1 MWIGV
6 DLGRG
11 RGVWKELDYKLR
23 IYCRVLWEFKYS
35 TRTRQKKQEQ
45 REYNKTMENVENK
58 AENGKEVRQ
67 KDIAE
72 RSLGEQGKLS
82 ATEQTIRILHNI
94 QR

>member
-1 MWIGV
+1 
-6 DLGRG
+6 
-11 RGVWKELDYKLR
+11 
-23 IYCRVLWEFKYS
+23 
-35 TRTRQKKQEQ
+35 
-45 REYNKTMENVENK
+45 MENVENK